1 MEIPHGI
8 ATEQGADR
16 PAPVTPSTPD
26 LTAWRFKCR
35 SRDGAGFLVRPMQPD
50 DIDRERSFITGLSE
64 ESRYLRLLYVM
75 REPSPEFVAQM
86 VTVDYQR
93 TMAFVASTRDA
104 GQEQFIAVARYA
116 SDARGA
122 AAEFAI
128 VVADAWQGRGVGSQV
143 AAILFDYAASR
154 GLETLYGDISATN
167 QRMLELVRTLGL
179 VTQPLPEDA
188 RIARATLDLRG
199 RRVYRLGK

>member
-1 MEIPHGI
+1 
-8 ATEQGADR
+8 
-16 PAPVTPSTPD
+16 
-26 LTAWRFKCR
+26 
-35 SRDGAGFLVRPMQPD
+35 
-50 DIDRERSFITGLSE
+50 
-64 ESRYLRLLYVM
+64 
-75 REPSPEFVAQM
+75 
-86 VTVDYQR
+86 
-93 TMAFVASTRDA
+93 MAFVASTRDA

-116 SDARGA
+116 SDACGA

-154 GLETLYGDISATN
+154 GLKALYGDISATN

-179 VTQPLPEDA
+179 VTQPLAEDT

-199 RRVYRLGK
+199 RRVSRLGR

>member
-1 MEIPHGI
+1 MEM
-8 ATEQGADR
+8 
-16 PAPVTPSTPD
+16 PD
-26 LTAWRFKCR
+26 LTAWRFECR
-35 SRDGAGFLVRPMQPD
+35 TRDGAGFLVRPIQAD
-50 DIDRERSFITGLSE
+50 DIDRERGFITGLSE

-93 TMAFVASTRDA
+93 TMAFVANTRDT

-116 SDARGA
+116 SDAHGG

-143 AAILFDYAASR
+143 AGILFDYAVSR

-188 RIARATLDLRG
+188 RIARATLDLRS
-199 RRVYRLGK
+199 RRNNRLGK